1 MRRSDLNSP
10 TLTLSCRRD
19 GAQSGG
25 SLWRVAIFIS
35 PRAAG
40 CSSSLSGALSRKPTC
55 SARHDAGRACPGC
68 IGALSATCRVRAA
81 CALRRAA
88 FGETLEY
95 SNDLGLYPRVGLGLH
110 TRGYAC
116 WAAFVCCRCGLRA
129 RVRDPSFV
137 CAARIV
143 AFERLELECPVDL
156 EAHLGCT

>member
-1 MRRSDLNSP
+1 MRRIDLNSP
-10 TLTLSCRRD
+10 TLTLSSRRD

-95 SNDLGLYPRVGLGLH
+95 SNDLGLYPRVGLGLL
-110 TRGYAC
+110 TRGYASVRGS
-116 WAAFVCCRCGLRA
+116 AVRGRRLRA
-129 RVRDPSFV
+129 RVRKSRRV
-137 CAARIV
+137 CVQKNEPLAARYSGV
-143 AFERLELECPVDL
+143 PRS
-156 EAHLGCT
+156 